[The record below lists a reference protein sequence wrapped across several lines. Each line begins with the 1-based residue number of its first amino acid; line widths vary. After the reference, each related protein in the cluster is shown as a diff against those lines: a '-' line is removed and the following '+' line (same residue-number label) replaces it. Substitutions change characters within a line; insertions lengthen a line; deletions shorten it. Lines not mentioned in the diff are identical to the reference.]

1 MTHCKY
7 HPLVP
12 AQRYCDYC
20 AADLC
25 PQCSLEPSSYRQ
37 NSEYRCFVCN
47 SALERLNPEDLID
60 PFWRRMPE
68 IHRYP
73 FNVSGIAAII
83 FTSLAMLM
91 TVVLGPLFILFS
103 MVVLLMY
110 CFSCLSET
118 TIGNLEPPS
127 FLEVMNGG
135 AGLILGLIGIY
146 LVAAT
151 VIGFAFG
158 AFGVGLGILITI
170 LFVIAIPAILMV
182 LAIERSMISALNV
195 GRIIQIITAC
205 GSSYLLML
213 LFIMVLSGSM
223 NFVSSLIVTENPLLF
238 IFLGTVVSSYYT
250 IIIFHVMG
258 YMVYQNSYEL
268 DFYVQEKDD
277 DVVKTRPDDKLAE
290 MEVELLLKDGQYQQ
304 ATEKYFQLLKV
315 DTSNNLRW
323 KKYFNLVTET
333 KNVSAIKQFADR
345 YFEKLLSNDDR
356 PSLAQSY
363 KTFKGIVKDF
373 EPKNAEMKLS
383 IAEALLLSREYKM
396 VTTLLVTINS
406 DTDDKSLV
414 KRGFELIAKA
424 YEAIPEQSHKSKRF
438 TDMAKMINVD
448 V

>member
-7 HPLVP
+7 HPLVS
-12 AQRYCDYC
+12 AERYCDYC
-20 AADLC
+20 TADLC
-25 PQCSLEPSSYRQ
+25 PKCSLEPSAYRQ
-37 NSEYRCFVCN
+37 NNEYRCFVCN
-47 SALERLNPEDLID
+47 SALERLNPEGLIE

-73 FNVSGIAAII
+73 FNASGIAAII

-118 TIGNLEPPS
+118 TIGHLEPPS
-127 FLEVMNGG
+127 FLEVLNGG
-135 AGLILGLIGIY
+135 GGLILALLGIY
-146 LVAAT
+146 LVVAT

-158 AFGVGLGILITI
+158 TFGVGLGILITVLI
-170 LFVIAIPAILMV
+170 VIAVPAILMV
-182 LAIERSMISALNV
+182 LSVERSMISALNI
-195 GRIIQIITAC
+195 GRVIQIITTC
-205 GSSYLLML
+205 GSSYMLML

-223 NFVSSLIVTENPLLF
+223 NFVSSLIVTENPVLF
-238 IFLGTVVSSYYT
+238 IFLATAVSSYYT

-277 DVVKTRPDDKLAE
+277 ELVKARPDDKLAE
-290 MEVELLLKDGQYQQ
+290 MEVEILLKDGQYQQ
-304 ATEKYFQLLKV
+304 ATEKYFQLLRA
-315 DTSNNLRW
+315 DASNNLRW

-356 PSLAQSY
+356 PGLAQSY
-363 KTFKGIVKDF
+363 KAFKSIVRGF
-373 EPKNAEMKLS
+373 EPKNTEMKLS

-396 VTTLLVTINS
+396 VTALLVSINS

-414 KRGFELIAKA
+414 KQGFELIAKA
-424 YEAIPEQSHKSKRF
+424 YASIPEQSHKSKRF
-438 TDMAKMINVD
+438 TEMAKMIKTD